1 MIDVNQFSVEVGV
14 LNSVLFLDVT
24 EEDGILDNSVD
35 LNGEVESS
43 VERELPVVVRDI
55 VEEIIDPVEDIILV
69 TRGPVEIT
77 LDNKELGRDISI
89 SVVFVPTG

>member
-1 MIDVNQFSVEVGV
+1 VIVVNQISVEVGV

-35 LNGEVESS
+35 VNGEVESS
-43 VERELPVVVRDI
+43 VERELPVVVCDI

-89 SVVFVPTG
+89 SVVLVPTG

>member
-1 MIDVNQFSVEVGV
+1 MIVVNQISVEVGV

-35 LNGEVESS
+35 VNGEVESS
-43 VERELPVVVRDI
+43 VERELPVVVCDI

-89 SVVFVPTG
+89 SVVLVPTG

>member
-1 MIDVNQFSVEVGV
+1 VIDVNQFSVEVGV